1 MTDSS
6 EKAQHEFSRV
16 RVADQ
21 LIGELQARIADGTYE
36 RGGRLPSE
44 RELATAY
51 GVSSP
56 TVRESL
62 RALSSMGLVEVRH
75 GSGTYVASSSTAI
88 LDGSLSMLVEWEKV
102 SYLELFVLLQV
113 LHRYVATLAVE
124 MASDEDVEAVL
135 VAASETALGRNVHT
149 VTSSVERFL
158 SSFVSCAHQPL
169 LDAFCGFLNRK
180 LLQSEVRVLPPRSEQ
195 EWEQW
200 AKETQPLRLAIAEA
214 LYSRDSDALVEAV
227 NIYHDSIAENMAQLS
242 MPSGGLSDL

>member
-1 MTDSS
+1 MA
-6 EKAQHEFSRV
+6 EPGGNPPNELSRV

-21 LIGELQARIADGTYE
+21 LIEELQTRIADGTYE

-51 GVSSP
+51 HVSSP
-56 TVRESL
+56 TVREAL

-102 SYLELFVLLQV
+102 SYLELFGLLKVLN
-113 LHRYVATLAVE
+113 RYIAELAVE
-124 MASDEDVEAVL
+124 MATEEEAEAVL
-135 VAASETALGRNVHT
+135 VAARATGRGRHVKT

-158 SSFVSCAHQPL
+158 ATFVACAHQPL

-180 LLQSEVRVLPPRSEQ
+180 LLQSEVRVLPQRTEE
-195 EWEQW
+195 EWEEWTRQTLPW
-200 AKETQPLRLAIAEA
+200 RIGIAEA
-214 LYSRDSDALVEAV
+214 LMARDTEALVEAV
-227 NIYHDSIAENMAQLS
+227 NVYHDSVAANIAQFS
-242 MPSGGLSDL
+242 IPFGGLSGS